1 MKRLIVIS
9 AVNLRSGGPLFILH
23 DLLNYLDSSLAS
35 SYKIIALVHSKS
47 IVPDTE
53 NIQYIEYPKSVKSY
67 LYRFYY
73 EYFYFYKLS
82 KELKP
87 YLWLSLHDISPR
99 VNATIQAVYCHNS
112 SPFYKLTKKYFFFD
126 INFSLMNLLYKFIYK
141 INIQRNNFVIVQQN
155 WLKDE
160 FQKMFDVK
168 NIIVA
173 NPNIDISIPT
183 NIKKNLN
190 DKKVFFYPSFPRVFK
205 NFEVICDAVS
215 KIDEKYDDKF
225 EVLLTIDGTENEYAK
240 MIYEKYKY
248 LKNIKFIGLQSREK
262 VFEIYAQSD
271 CLIFPSK
278 LESWGLPITEYKLFN
293 KPILAA
299 DLTYAHETVG
309 NYNKVNFF
317 KPDDA
322 QMLSKHIVDF
332 LEGKL
337 DFLNHSSK
345 NQGGLKSSSWS
356 KLFDILLNRSTE
368 NDI

>member
-9 AVNLRSGGPLFILH
+9 AVNLRVGGSLSILH
-23 DLLNYLDSSLAS
+23 DLLNYLDSNLTS
-35 SYKIIALVHSKS
+35 SYDVTALIHSKT
-47 IVPDTE
+47 IAPNTK
-53 NIQYIEYPKSVKSY
+53 NIRYIEIPKSAKSY
-67 LYRFYY
+67 IYRFYY

-82 KELKP
+82 MKLKP

-99 VNATIQAVYCHNS
+99 VNATIQAVYCHNA
-112 SPFYKLTKKYFFFD
+112 SPFYNLTKKDFFLD
-126 INFSLMNLLYKFIYK
+126 LNFSLMSLLYKFIYK

-160 FQKMFDVK
+160 FKKMFDIR

-183 NIKKNLN
+183 IIKKNPN
-190 DKKVFFYPSFPRVFK
+190 NKKVFFYPSFPRIFK
-205 NFEVICDAVS
+205 NFEVICEAVS
-215 KIDEKYDDKF
+215 IVNEKYDDKF
-225 EVLLTIDGTENEYAK
+225 EVLLTIDGNENKYAK
-240 MIYEKYKY
+240 MISKKYKY
-248 LKNIKFIGLQSREK
+248 LKNVKFIGLQSREK
-262 VFEIYAQSD
+262 VFEIYTQSD

-278 LESWGLPITEYKLFN
+278 LETWGLPIKEYKLFN

-322 QMLSKHIVDF
+322 QMLSKYIVTF
-332 LEGKL
+332 LENKL
-337 DFLNHSSK
+337 IFAKHPAVK
-345 NQGGLKSSSWS
+345 KS
-356 KLFDILLNRSTE
+356 KLIVETWGQLCDILLNGGV
-368 NDI
+368 NK

>member
-9 AVNLRSGGPLFILH
+9 AVNFRSGGPLFILH
-23 DLLNYLDSSLAS
+23 DFLNYLDNHLAS
-35 SYKIIALVHSKS
+35 SYKIIALIHSKS
-47 IVPDTE
+47 IAPNTK
-53 NIQYIEYPKSVKSY
+53 NISYIEFPKSAKSY

-73 EYFYFYKLS
+73 EYFYFNKLS

-99 VNATIQAVYCHNS
+99 INATIQAVYCHNT
-112 SPFYKLTKKYFFFD
+112 SPFYKLTKKYFFLD

-205 NFEVICDAVS
+205 NFEIICDAVN

-225 EVLLTIDGTENEYAK
+225 EVLLTIDGTENKYAK
-240 MIYEKYKY
+240 MIYKKYKY

-299 DLTYAHETVG
+299 DLTYAYETVG

-322 QMLSKHIVDF
+322 QMLSKYIVTF
-332 LEGKL
+332 LENKL
-337 DFLNHSSK
+337 IFAK
-345 NQGGLKSSSWS
+345 NSAVKKS
-356 KLFDILLNRSTE
+356 KLTVESWGQLCDILLNGGV
-368 NDI
+368 NK

>member
-1 MKRLIVIS
+1 MKKLIVIS
-9 AVNLRSGGPLFILH
+9 AVNLKSGGPLSILH
-23 DLLNYLDSSLAS
+23 DLLNYLDTHLAS
-35 SYKIIALVHSKS
+35 SYKIIALVHSKT
-47 IVPDTE
+47 IATNTK
-53 NIQYIEYPKSVKSY
+53 NIRYIEFPKSVQSY
-67 LYRFYY
+67 LYRLYY
-73 EYFYFYKLS
+73 EYFYFNKLS
-82 KELKP
+82 MEFKP

-99 VNATIQAVYCHNS
+99 VNATIQAVYCHNP
-112 SPFYKLTKKYFFFD
+112 SPFYKLTKKYFFLD

-160 FQKMFDVK
+160 FQKIFNIK

-190 DKKVFFYPSFPRVFK
+190 DKKVFFYPSLPRVFK

-215 KIDEKYDDKF
+215 KIDDKYDDKF
-225 EVLLTIDGTENEYAK
+225 EVLLTIDGTENKYAK
-240 MIYEKYKY
+240 MIYEKYNN
-248 LKNIKFIGLQSREK
+248 LKNVKFIGLQSRKK
-262 VFEIYAQSD
+262 VFKIYAQSD
-271 CLIFPSK
+271 CLIFSSK

-309 NYNKVNFF
+309 NYNKVKFF

-322 QMLSKHIVDF
+322 QMLSKYIVTF
-332 LEGKL
+332 LENKL
-337 DFLNHSSK
+337 IFAKHSAVK
-345 NQGGLKSSSWS
+345 KS
-356 KLFDILLNRSTE
+356 KLTAESWGQLCDILLNGGVKK
-368 NDI
+368 

>member
-9 AVNLRSGGPLFILH
+9 AVNFRSGGPLFILH

-47 IVPDTE
+47 LVPDTE
-53 NIQYIEYPKSVKSY
+53 NIQYIEYPKATTSY
-67 LYRFYY
+67 LYRIYY

-82 KELKP
+82 KELNP

-99 VNATIQAVYCHNS
+99 VNASIQAVYCHNAA
-112 SPFYKLTKKYFFFD
+112 PFYKLSKKDYFLD
-126 INFSLMNLLYKFIYK
+126 KNFAIKKWLYKFIYQ
-141 INIQRNNFVIVQQN
+141 INIKRNNFVIVQQN
-155 WLKDE
+155 WMKEE
-160 FQKMFDVK
+160 FKKIFNIK

-190 DKKVFFYPSFPRVFK
+190 NKKVFFYPSFPRVFK

-225 EVLLTIDGTENEYAK
+225 EVLLTIDGTENKYSK

-248 LKNIKFIGLQSREK
+248 LKNIKFIGLQSRKK

-299 DLTYAHETVG
+299 DLTYAYETLG

-322 QMLSKHIVDF
+322 QMLSKYIVTF
-332 LEGKL
+332 LENKL
-337 DFLNHSSK
+337 IFAKHLAVK
-345 NQGGLKSSSWS
+345 KS
-356 KLFDILLNRSTE
+356 KLTVVSWEKLCDILLNGGV
-368 NDI
+368 NK